1 MKVIDADMKIMISA
15 EGHEGRIELNK
26 AIDVKNKS
34 LELPSLTEFDIQ
46 CISDSINH
54 NIGEICVI
62 LQRGKLYQSLGAY

>member
-1 MKVIDADMKIMISA
+1 MKVIDADIENHEVSA
-15 EGHEGRIELNK
+15 EVIHEGRIELNK

-54 NIGEICVI
+54 NIGEIYVSSAQI
-62 LQRGKLYQSLGAY
+62 VSNH